1 MVVTMKQTAKATEAT
16 YMRKATLE
24 DLDRIWEIIEDARA
38 LLKADGSEQWQNGY
52 PTRLTFQQDIEFGNC
67 YLMIA
72 GDRIAGTVTLMPQ
85 GDTHYNYIVDGEWA
99 MPGHPFATIHR
110 IAIDSAYRGRHFAN
124 YIMSMMIS
132 VAYAQG
138 IRNFRIAT
146 HDKNDRVHNLVQNFG
161 FVKRGKVY
169 TGPTPDDLRNVYELN
184 LK

>member
-24 DLDRIWEIIEDARA
+24 DLDRIWEIVEDARA

-110 IAIDSAYRGRHFAN
+110 IAIDSAYRGRHN
-124 YIMSMMIS
+124 WDHCDC
-132 VAYAQG
+132 
-138 IRNFRIAT
+138 R
-146 HDKNDRVHNLVQNFG
+146 DRCHHFLRVPTTGDAGHYRL
-161 FVKRGKVY
+161 
-169 TGPTPDDLRNVYELN
+169 TGPAGGPGRSPVSTPVG
-184 LK
+184 

>member
-1 MVVTMKQTAKATEAT
+1 
-16 YMRKATLE
+16 MRKATLE
-24 DLDRIWEIIEDARA
+24 DLDRIWEIVEDARA
-38 LLKADGSEQWQNGY
+38 LLKADGSEQWQDGY

-99 MPGHPFATIHR
+99 TPCYPFATIHR

-124 YIMSMMIS
+124 YIMSTLIS
-132 VAYAQG
+132 VVMQKGSA
-138 IRNFRIAT
+138 NSRIAT
-146 HDKNDRVHNLVQNFG
+146 HAKNDRVHNLVQNFG
-161 FVKRGKVY
+161 FVKRGKAY

-184 LK
+184 LSRSATNLLQVVGLS

>member
-24 DLDRIWEIIEDARA
+24 DLDRIWEIVEDARA

-110 IAIDSAYRGRHFAN
+110 IA
-124 YIMSMMIS
+124 
-132 VAYAQG
+132 
-138 IRNFRIAT
+138 T

>member
-24 DLDRIWEIIEDARA
+24 DLDRIWEIVEDARA

-67 YLMIA
+67 YLVIA

-110 IAIDSAYRGRHFAN
+110 IAIDSAYRRPSLRH
-124 YIMSMMIS
+124 YILWSLIS
-132 VAYAQG
+132 VAYANG
-138 IRNFRIAT
+138 IRNFGIAT
-146 HDKNDRVHNLVQNFG
+146 HDNNDRVHNLVQNFG

>member
-24 DLDRIWEIIEDARA
+24 DLDRIWEIVEDARA

-85 GDTHYNYIVDGEWA
+85 GDTHYNYIVDGEWS
-99 MPGHPFATIHR
+99 PICDHSP
-110 IAIDSAYRGRHFAN
+110 DRH
-124 YIMSMMIS
+124 
-132 VAYAQG
+132 
-138 IRNFRIAT
+138 
-146 HDKNDRVHNLVQNFG
+146 
-161 FVKRGKVY
+161 
-169 TGPTPDDLRNVYELN
+169 
-184 LK
+184 

>member
-1 MVVTMKQTAKATEAT
+1 
-16 YMRKATLE
+16 
-24 DLDRIWEIIEDARA
+24 
-38 LLKADGSEQWQNGY
+38 
-52 PTRLTFQQDIEFGNC
+52 
-67 YLMIA
+67 
-72 GDRIAGTVTLMPQ
+72 
-85 GDTHYNYIVDGEWA
+85 VDGEWA

-110 IAIDSAYRGRHFAN
+110 VAIDSAYRGRHFAN
-124 YIMSMMIS
+124 YIMSTMIS

>member
-24 DLDRIWEIIEDARA
+24 DLDRIWEIVEDARA

-67 YLMIA
+67 YLVIA

-110 IAIDSAYRGRHFAN
+110 IAIDSA
-124 YIMSMMIS
+124 
-132 VAYAQG
+132 
-138 IRNFRIAT
+138 
-146 HDKNDRVHNLVQNFG
+146 
-161 FVKRGKVY
+161 
-169 TGPTPDDLRNVYELN
+169 
-184 LK
+184 